1 MKLDV
6 LPNPDVIGIRT
17 GGNPWLVAAA
27 VAAVIAVVVIAIVV
41 KRKKK

>member
-27 VAAVIAVVVIAIVV
+27 VAAVIAVVVIAIII
-41 KRKKK
+41 KRKQK